1 MIYVFSDG
9 SVASNGSPDNSQT
22 TGTGENLVLGGGGK
36 GQWTGD
42 NSSTACSFFLA
53 YDPLK
58 NVPQWTTSLTARPI
72 ELHRQI
78 GSMSAGASVV
88 TSATPAANNVNLL
101 VNMMLLNY
109 MALNGSVTTGD
120 MSNFITAFPNH
131 GLGSNL
137 EDYIAF
143 GQILP

>member
-9 SVASNGSPDNSQT
+9 SVASNGSPDNSTT
-22 TGTGENLVLGGGGK
+22 TGAGENLVLGGGGK

-42 NSSTACSFFLA
+42 NSSTACSYFLA
-53 YDPLK
+53 YDPVK
-58 NVPQWTTSLTARPI
+58 NVPQWAGGTPRPI

-109 MALNGSVTTGD
+109 MALNGSVTPGNMGPFTA
-120 MSNFITAFPNH
+120 AFPNH
-131 GLGSNL
+131 GLGNNI